1 LFGFLKQFSSPP
13 HFTRFEWN
21 DGGRQAAGFQ
31 GGAGDCVVRAIAIAA
46 NMPYLTVYED
56 LRQANASYAA
66 NKKNRL
72 ARSLNARGASPRN
85 GNHRDVFHDYI
96 LNQGFTW
103 VPTMQVGG
111 GCQVHLR
118 TDELPE
124 GKLIVRLSKHLT
136 AMIDGVIQDTHDPS
150 RGGKRCVYGYYTKQ

>member
-1 LFGFLKQFSSPP
+1 MFAFLLQLFTSHSAA
-13 HFTRFEWN
+13 FEWN
-21 DGGRQAAGFQ
+21 DGGRHAAGFQ
-31 GGAGDCVVRAIAIAA
+31 GRAGDCVVRAIAIAA
-46 NMPYLTVYED
+46 SKPYTTVYED
-56 LRQANASYAA
+56 LREANASYAV

-96 LNQGFTW
+96 LKQGFIW
-103 VPTMQVGG
+103 VPTMQVGQ

-118 TDELPE
+118 ADELPH

-136 AMIDGVIQDTHDPS
+136 AMIDGVIYDTHDPS
-150 RGGKRCVYGYYTKQ
+150 RGGKRCVYGYYIKH

>member
-1 LFGFLKQFSSPP
+1 M
-13 HFTRFEWN
+13 
-21 DGGRQAAGFQ
+21 
-31 GGAGDCVVRAIAIAA
+31 VRAIAIAA

-136 AMIDGVIQDTHDPS
+136 AMIDCVIQDTHDPS

>member
-1 LFGFLKQFSSPP
+1 MFAFLLQLFTSHSAA
-13 HFTRFEWN
+13 FEWS
-21 DGGRQAAGFQ
+21 DGGRHAAGFQ
-31 GGAGDCVVRAIAIAA
+31 GRAGDCVVRAIAIAA
-46 NMPYLTVYED
+46 SMPYTTVYED
-56 LRQANASYAA
+56 LREANASYAV

-96 LNQGFTW
+96 LKQGFTW
-103 VPTMQVGG
+103 VPTMQVGQ

-118 TDELPE
+118 ADELPH

-136 AMIDGVIQDTHDPS
+136 AMIDGVIYDTHDPS
-150 RGGKRCVYGYYTKQ
+150 RGGKRCVYGYYIKH

>member
-1 LFGFLKQFSSPP
+1 MFGFLKQFLSPL
-13 HFTRFEWN
+13 HSTRFEWN

-46 NMPYLTVYED
+46 NKPYLEVYED
-56 LRQANASYAA
+56 LREANASYAA

-72 ARSLNARGASPRN
+72 ARSLNARGSSTRN

-96 LNQGFTW
+96 LRHGFTW

-118 TDELPE
+118 AGELPE

-136 AMIDGVIQDTHDPS
+136 AMVDGVIQDTHDPS
-150 RGGKRCVYGYYTKQ
+150 RGGTRCVYGYYLKQ